1 MSLCALVV
9 PRSPFA
15 ETNEADMGT
24 VTMVLRR
31 SIAAGTTGAVLLTG
45 AVVGVSVAATPAAAV
60 GVSTAALPQTVA
72 ADPLPTAQIDG
83 VAWMQVVA
91 GGKVYVGG
99 SFAKARPAGVALGG
113 AGEVPRGNLMAY
125 DLATGALDTSFA
137 PIFNGQVSGLA
148 ASPDGKTLYAV
159 GAFTSVNGVTRNR
172 AAAFAIP
179 GGTLLGWAPNLNGY
193 AKGVTYG
200 NNAVYIAG
208 NFTYVGNTARQKVA
222 SFNPT
227 SAALLPFNAAVD
239 DGQAN
244 AVVVAPDAQS
254 VVIAGNFTTI
264 GGSSDPGYGLARLDS
279 TTGSA
284 LALPVNHEV
293 RDAGPHSAIGS
304 LTSDAT
310 SFYGTGWHYGAGGNS
325 EGTFSAS
332 WATGALNWLEDCHGD
347 SYSAQPFD
355 GAVYIASHKHYCGN
369 SAGFPQTNPWS
380 FHHGTAVSNDVRGT
394 NTADIYGYPDHPG
407 TPRPQFLEWYPVFVP
422 GTYTGSQQGPWTI
435 AASGDYVLYG
445 GEFLRV
451 NGAYQQGLVRFAR
464 RSIAPNK
471 IGPANKGPY
480 FTLGGLSYASGQ
492 VRLTW
497 PGNPDKDDATVRY
510 DLYRQSTVLPPIY
523 TQTVTAAFWQQPA
536 MTFTDKNQSPGS
548 TQRYRVVATD
558 PYGNNAMSDW
568 FTVTVSSDSLTPY
581 AQRVLDDSPTS
592 FWRLGESTGVPSA
605 YDWAGSNDLTVN
617 AGITR
622 GAAGAITGDP
632 NTASNFSGDATGFA
646 ASSVPVAGPDT
657 FSAES
662 WIKTSTTSGGKILGF
677 GGSST
682 GTSSSY
688 DRHVYMQNDGRI
700 VFGVYPNE
708 VRTITST
715 ASYNDSQWHHVV
727 ATMGSGGMQLYID
740 GKRVGQRADTTT
752 AQAYDGYWRVGGDNI
767 GGWPNQPS
775 SNFFAGS
782 IDDVAIYPNVLTTT
796 QIRNHYTL
804 SGRTVA
810 VPPAPADAYGQAI
823 YSAEPDL
830 YWRFDEAG
838 GSALTDSSGSSN
850 GGGLAG
856 SYTWQPTGALSGV
869 AANRSVTFGPGNGN
883 AYSLN
888 QFSNPTVYTLEAWFS
903 TTSTQGG
910 KIIGFGSSQTGGSS
924 SYDRHVYMQDNGQL
938 VFGAYPGTAV
948 TVTSPQTYRDGA
960 WHHVMATQGA
970 DGMKLYVDGG
980 LVAAGANTGAQGY
993 IGYWR
998 VGGDTTWGSSSDY
1011 LAGNYDEVAVY
1022 SRVLTAGDAIVHN
1035 ALGRTG
1041 VTPNLAPTSSFQ
1053 AQVAGRQLS
1062 VDGSASSDPDGTIAT
1077 YAWDFGDG
1085 TTASTPTFVHPYSN
1099 PGTYLVTLTVADD
1112 KGATATSQ
1120 QSVTV
1125 VNAAP
1130 TAAFTVTTQ
1139 YLAAAFDASKSA
1151 DLDGTITTYAW
1162 NFGDGTSTSGST
1174 PSAARTYGTAGTRT
1188 VTLTVTDN
1196 DGTST
1201 STSQDVTVAANQAP
1215 VVAFS
1220 SQVTGLSVSFE
1231 SSGTADPDGSIAT
1244 YAWSCDVGG
1253 SSALPAPNHV
1263 YQLDGTYNVSLT
1275 VTDNFGLSTT
1285 VSHPVTVVAN
1295 KPPVAAFTT
1304 LVTGQALSVDASGS
1318 SDPDGSV
1325 VSYQWNFGDGSGS
1338 GVAVTQHAYAT
1349 PGTYPV
1355 TLTVT
1360 DNLGL
1365 TGSLTK
1371 NVTAAPA
1378 SVFAAD
1384 TFTRTAATG
1393 FATADTGGPWTV
1405 FGSASQY
1412 SVGNGVG
1419 VISLNAAGYT
1429 PRLQLRN
1436 VSALDT
1442 DVTMQFSLDKI
1453 GDGGGT
1459 YVSLVSRANLWTS
1472 LYRARIWVKS
1482 TGALNLGFSK
1492 LATTETTLSS
1502 VNVASPTLTPGSV
1515 LKVRVQT
1522 QGASPTT
1529 LRLKVWPDGSP
1540 EPTAWTVTTTD
1551 STAELQ
1557 DAGAIGID
1565 TSLAST
1571 VTNAP
1576 VKVSVD
1582 NLLAGQIGV
1591 AANQAPVAAF
1601 TSTANFLALSVNG
1614 STSTDADGTISA
1626 YAWDFGDGATAIN
1639 PTASHTYA
1647 AAGTYPVKLTVTDN
1661 KGTTGTVTQDVTV
1674 VAAPPPPP
1682 NQIPVAA
1689 FTATVTDLGVVVD
1702 GSASTDSD
1710 GTVAGYAW
1718 TFGDG
1723 GTAVNSTAS
1732 HTYLAAG
1739 DYLVTLKVTDNSGGV
1754 GTLTK
1759 TVTVV
1764 APPATEVVLAKD
1776 TFARTQATGFGTADV
1791 GGAWTNFGSAAQYAV
1806 SPGTGTLK
1814 INAAGYTPR
1823 LQLATVS
1830 ASDVDVSGRFS
1841 LDKIGDGG
1849 GTFVSL
1855 TARTGGWASL
1865 YRGKVWVKSTGAINL
1880 SLTKI
1885 VTTETTLVQSNIA
1898 GVTLAAGDVLNVRF
1912 QAQGAN
1918 PTTLRMRVWK
1928 DGTTEP
1934 ALWQVTTTDATAELQ
1949 DAGGVGVDTLLSGT
1963 STNAPVAVKFVGYK
1977 VAQLLL

>member
-1 MSLCALVV
+1 
-9 PRSPFA
+9 
-15 ETNEADMGT
+15 MGIAT
-24 VTMVLRR
+24 TVLRR
-31 SIAAGTTGAVLLTG
+31 SIAAATTGVVLLTG
-45 AVVGVSVAATPAAAV
+45 AVVAVAATPAAAV
-60 GVSTAALPQTVA
+60 VDVSTAPLPQTVA
-72 ADPLPTAQIDG
+72 SDPLPTAQIDG
-83 VAWMQVVA
+83 VAWIQVVA

-99 SFAKARPAGVALGG
+99 SFANARPAGVALGG
-113 AGEVPRGNLMAY
+113 AGQVPRGNLMAY
-125 DLATGALDTSFA
+125 DLATGALNSSFA

-148 ASPDGKTLYAV
+148 VSPDGTTLYAV

-172 AAAFAIP
+172 AAAFSLP
-179 GGTLLGWAPNLNGY
+179 SGTLLSWAPNLNGY

-222 SFNPT
+222 EFNPT
-227 SAALLPFNAAVD
+227 SGALLPFNVAVD

-244 AVVVAPDAQS
+244 AVVVSPDGRS

-279 TTGSA
+279 TTGAA
-284 LALPVNHEV
+284 LALPLNHEV

-304 LTSDAT
+304 LNSDST
-310 SFYGTGWHYGAGGNS
+310 SFYGTGWHYGSGGNS
-325 EGTFSAS
+325 EGVFSAS
-332 WATGALNWLEDCHGD
+332 WATGELNWLEDCHGD
-347 SYSAQPFD
+347 SYSVQPFD
-355 GAVYIASHKHYCGN
+355 GAVYVASHKHYCGN
-369 SAGFPQTNPWS
+369 SGGFPQTDPWS
-380 FHHGTAVSNDVRGT
+380 FHHGTAVTNDVRGT

-407 TPRPQFLEWYPVFVP
+407 TPRPEFLEWYPVFVP
-422 GTYTGSQQGPWTI
+422 GTYTGMAQGPWTI
-435 AASGDYVLYG
+435 AASGDYVLFG

-451 NGAYQQGLVRFAR
+451 NGAYQQGLVRFAK

-510 DLYRQSTVLPPIY
+510 DLYRQSTALPPIY
-523 TQTVTAAFWQQPA
+523 TQTVTAPFWQQPA
-536 MTFTDKNQSPGS
+536 MTFTDKNQLPGS
-548 TQRYRVVATD
+548 SQRYRIIATD

-568 FTVTVSSDSLTPY
+568 FTVTVSSDSPTPY
-581 AQRVLDDSPTS
+581 TQRVLDDSPTS
-592 FWRLGESTGVPSA
+592 FWRLGEATGVTSA
-605 YDWAGSNDLTVN
+605 YDWAGSNDLMTN
-617 AGITR
+617 AGVTR
-622 GAAGAITGDP
+622 GAVGAITGDP
-632 NTASNFSGDATGFA
+632 NTASTFSGDTTGFA
-646 ASSVPVAGPDT
+646 ASKTPVAGPDT
-657 FSAES
+657 FSAEA
-662 WIKTSTTSGGKILGF
+662 WIKTSTVSGGKILGF

-688 DRHVYMQNDGRI
+688 DRHVYMQNDGKI

-708 VRTITST
+708 VRTITSA
-715 ASYNDSQWHHVV
+715 ASYNDLQWHHIV
-727 ATMGSGGMQLYID
+727 ATMGAGGMQLYID
-740 GKRVGQRADTTT
+740 GKRIGQRADTTT
-752 AQAYDGYWRVGGDNI
+752 GQAYSGYWRVGGDNI

-782 IDDVAIYPNVLTTT
+782 IDDVAIYPTVLTTT
-796 QIRNHYTL
+796 QVRAHYTL
-804 SGRTVA
+804 SGRTVD

-823 YSAEPDL
+823 YNAEPDL
-830 YWRFDEAG
+830 YWRFDEPV
-838 GSALTDSSGSSN
+838 GSTLIDSTGFAN
-850 GGGLAG
+850 TGGLAG
-856 SYTWQPTGALSGV
+856 SYTRQSTGALAGV
-869 AANRSVTFGPGNGN
+869 ASDRSVTFGPGGGN
-883 AYSLN
+883 AYSVN
-888 QFSNPTVYTLEAWFS
+888 QFSNPTAYTLEAWFS
-903 TTSTQGG
+903 TTSSQGG
-910 KIIGFGSSQTGGSS
+910 KIIGFGSSQTGGSNN
-924 SYDRHVYMQDNGQL
+924 YDRHVYMQDNGQL
-938 VFGAYPGTAV
+938 VFGAYPGTAI
-948 TVTSPQTYRDGA
+948 TITSPQTYRDGA

-980 LVAAGANTGAQGY
+980 LVTSGPNTGAQAY
-993 IGYWR
+993 NGYWR
-998 VGGDTTWGSSSDY
+998 VGGDTTWGSSSAY
-1011 LAGNYDEVAVY
+1011 LAGQYDEVAVY
-1022 SRVLTAGDAIVHN
+1022 SRVLTAGDALVHN

-1053 AQVAGRQLS
+1053 AQVASRQLS
-1062 VDGSASSDPDGTIAT
+1062 VDGSASRDPDGTIVT

-1085 TTASTPTFVHPYSN
+1085 TTASTPTVVHPYTN

-1120 QSVTV
+1120 QSVSV

-1130 TAAFTVTTQ
+1130 TASFTVATQ
-1139 YLAAAFDASKSA
+1139 YLTTTFDATASA
-1151 DLDGTITTYAW
+1151 DPDGTITTYAW
-1162 NFGDGTSTSGST
+1162 DFGDGTSTSGST
-1174 PSAARTYGTAGTRT
+1174 PSAARTYDTAGTRT
-1188 VTLTVTDN
+1188 VTLTVTDS

-1215 VVAFS
+1215 LVAFS
-1220 SQVTGLSVSFE
+1220 SQVAGLSVNFE

-1244 YAWSCDVGG
+1244 YAWSFDDGG

-1263 YQLDGTYNVSLT
+1263 YTLDGTYNVSLT
-1275 VTDNFGLSTT
+1275 VTDNLGLSNT
-1285 VSHPVTVVAN
+1285 VSHPVTVAAN
-1295 KPPVAAFTT
+1295 KPPVAVFTT
-1304 LVTGQALSVDASGS
+1304 SVTGQALSVDASGS

-1338 GVAVTQHAYAT
+1338 GIAVTQHAYAA
-1349 PGTYPV
+1349 PGTYQV

-1365 TGSLTK
+1365 TSSLTK
-1371 NVTAAPA
+1371 NVTAAAA
-1378 SVFAAD
+1378 SAFAAD
-1384 TFTRTAATG
+1384 TFTRTASTG
-1393 FATADTGGPWTV
+1393 FGTADTGGPWTV
-1405 FGSASQY
+1405 FGSGSQY

-1442 DVTMQFSLDKI
+1442 DVTTQFSLDKI
-1453 GDGGGT
+1453 GTGGGT
-1459 YVSLVSRANLWTS
+1459 YVSLVSRANLWNS

-1482 TGALNLGFSK
+1482 TGALNIGFSK
-1492 LATTETTLSS
+1492 LVTTETTLSS
-1502 VNVASPTLTPGSV
+1502 VNLASPTLTPGAV
-1515 LKVRVQT
+1515 LNVRVQT

-1540 EPTAWTVTTTD
+1540 EPSAWTVTTTD

-1557 DAGAIGID
+1557 DAGVIGID
-1565 TSLAST
+1565 TSLANT
-1571 VTNAP
+1571 ATNAP

-1591 AANQAPVAAF
+1591 VANQAPVAAF
-1601 TSTANFLALSVNG
+1601 TSTANFLALSVDG
-1614 STSTDADGTISA
+1614 STSTDTDGTVDA
-1626 YAWDFGDGATAIN
+1626 YAWEFGDGATAISA
-1639 PTASHTYA
+1639 TASHTYA

-1661 KGTTGTVTQDVTV
+1661 KGTTGTVTQSVTA

-1682 NQIPVAA
+1682 NQIPVAV

-1710 GTVAGYAW
+1710 GTVTGYAW

-1723 GTAVNSTAS
+1723 GTAINSAAS
-1732 HTYLAAG
+1732 HTYLASG
-1739 DYLVTLKVTDNSGGV
+1739 DYVVTLTVTDNDGDV

-1759 TVTVV
+1759 TVAV
-1764 APPATEVVLAKD
+1764 AAPLATEVVLAKD

-1806 SPGTGTLK
+1806 SPGTGTFK
-1814 INAAGYTPR
+1814 INAAGWTPR
-1823 LQLATVS
+1823 LQLATIS
-1830 ASDVDVSGRFS
+1830 ASDVDVTGRFS

-1849 GTFVSL
+1849 GTFVAL

-1880 SLTKI
+1880 SISKI
-1885 VTTETTLVQSNIA
+1885 VTTETTLAQSNIA
-1898 GVTLAAGDVLNVRF
+1898 GVTLAAGEVLNVRF

-1918 PTTLRMRVWK
+1918 PTTLRIRVWT
-1928 DGTTEP
+1928 DGTVEP
-1934 ALWQVTTTDATAELQ
+1934 TSWQVTATDAAAELQ

-1963 STNAPVAVKFVGYK
+1963 STNAPVAVRFASYK
-1977 VAQLLL
+1977 VVQLPL